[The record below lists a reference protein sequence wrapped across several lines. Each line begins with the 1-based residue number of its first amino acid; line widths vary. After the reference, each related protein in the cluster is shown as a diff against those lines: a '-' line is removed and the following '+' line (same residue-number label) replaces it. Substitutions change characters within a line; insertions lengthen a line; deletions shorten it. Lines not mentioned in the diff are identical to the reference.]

1 MNDFTKDGKPR
12 SWKGMQQR
20 IGELEN
26 ELALVRDG
34 YNKEIERL
42 KLVVKAKEETIKKQA
57 AEIRKVTGYV
67 SSIEAECDVYAER
80 IKALMGRTLWERIIN
95 EEV

>member
-1 MNDFTKDGKPR
+1 MSDFTKDGKPR

>member
-1 MNDFTKDGKPR
+1 MSDFTKDGKPR

-42 KLVVKAKEETIKKQA
+42 KLAVKTKDETIKRQA

-67 SSIEAECDVYAER
+67 SSVEAEANIYAEK
-80 IKALMGRTLWERIIN
+80 IKALMDRTLWQRIIN

>member
-67 SSIEAECDVYAER
+67 SSIEAECDVYAEK

>member
-1 MNDFTKDGKPR
+1 MSDFTKDGKPR

-34 YNKEIERL
+34 YSKEVERL
-42 KLVVKAKEETIKKQA
+42 KLAVKAKDETIKKQA

-67 SSIEAECDVYAER
+67 SSVEAECNLYAEK
-80 IKALMGRTLWERIIN
+80 IKALMDRTLWERIIN

>member
-1 MNDFTKDGKPR
+1 MSDFTKDGKPR

-42 KLVVKAKEETIKKQA
+42 KLAVKTKDETIKRQA

-67 SSIEAECDVYAER
+67 SSVEAECDVYAEK

>member
-42 KLVVKAKEETIKKQA
+42 KLVVKAKEETIKRQA

-67 SSIEAECDVYAER
+67 SSIEAERDIYADR

>member
-1 MNDFTKDGKPR
+1 MNDFTKGGKPR

-42 KLVVKAKEETIKKQA
+42 KLAVKAKEETIKKQA
-57 AEIRKVTGYV
+57 AEIRKVTGYI